1 MSQFVFGCDLSMNRI
16 DVHDHSKGVDF
27 CVANISADVASFV
40 SDLPTDATVI
50 FEATSGCD
58 RILMDRLDE
67 AARRYIR
74 INPRQAREFARA
86 RGVLAKTDRV
96 DARVLADMA
105 VQLKPRTTEPTDPIR
120 AQISEFLVRRR
131 QLVEMKKAETCRLRA
146 IQAADLVAGIHAM
159 IQMIEEQIAACNTLI
174 DTLIKSVPKLD
185 NAAHRLRAV
194 PGVGAVTSATLIANL
209 PELGTLDRRAIAA
222 LAGLA
227 PLARDSG
234 KFRGK
239 RRIWGGRRR
248 VREMLYMASLSASRW
263 IPRFKDMRDRMRE
276 SGKAPK
282 IILIAIARRLLV
294 TLNAMFRDDTDF
306 KVIA

>member
-1 MSQFVFGCDLSMNRI
+1 MSQFVFGCDLSMDRI

-58 RILMDRLDE
+58 RNLMDRLDE
-67 AARRYIR
+67 AAHRYIR

-105 VQLKPRTTEPTDPIR
+105 VQLKPRTTEPTDPVR

-131 QLVEMKKAETCRLRA
+131 QLVEMKKAEACRLRA
-146 IQAADLVAGIHAM
+146 IQAAALVAGIHAM
-159 IQMIEEQIAACNTLI
+159 IQMIEEQIVACNALI

-194 PGVGAVTSATLIANL
+194 PGVGAVTSATLIASL

-248 VREMLYMASLSASRW
+248 VREVLYMASLSANRW

-282 IILIAIARRLLV
+282 TILIAIARRLLV